1 MDKMNNMIEVGS
13 PFFMYLNECEE
24 QEKAKEKEEAEKEK
38 DENFLD
44 KIENF

>member
-1 MDKMNNMIEVGS
+1 MDNMIEVGS

-24 QEKAKEKEEAEKEK
+24 QEKAKEKEETEEKEGK
-38 DENFLD
+38 NFLD